1 MHKFVTIR
9 TFRRSRWHNLPPKF
23 RQSKAGYTLVELLV
37 VVGIIAVIAAIASPS
52 WLGFVQ
58 QRRVNSANDSVLRA
72 LQEAQSKAKTQK
84 LSYSVS
90 FRTQNG
96 VPQVAVYPDSAT
108 PANNSWKQLGEQLS
122 LKPGQ
127 IWIGTNVASSQSNT
141 ATTNLI
147 PIDATGVEVVT
158 FNNSGALPTTINTN
172 LGTQGLIIAVGAA
185 QPGSNSSRVLDS
197 TRRCV
202 KISTLL
208 GSIQTGKIID
218 NTTTGPSCN
227 PIQ

>member
-1 MHKFVTIR
+1 MDNFALTR
-9 TFRRSRWHNLPPKF
+9 TFWRSRRPKVLPNLH
-23 RQSKAGYTLVELLV
+23 QSQAGFTLLELLTTL
-37 VVGIIAVIAAIASPS
+37 GLLTAIIAIASPS

-58 QRRVNSANDSVLRA
+58 QRRVSSANDAVLRA
-72 LQEAQSKAKTQK
+72 LQDAQSKAKTQK

-108 PANNSWKQLGEQLS
+108 TPSNNSWKQLGEQLS
-122 LKPGQ
+122 LQPGQ
-127 IWIGTNVASSQSNT
+127 IWIGTNVAPTQSNT
-141 ATTNLI
+141 ATGSSVMG
-147 PIDATGVEVVT
+147 IDQTGVKVVT
-158 FNNSGALPTTINTN
+158 FNNFGALPTTINTN
-172 LGTQGLIIAVGAA
+172 LGTQGLIISVGAA
-185 QPGSNSSRVLDS
+185 LRNSNSTQVIAS

-208 GSIQTGKIID
+208 GSIQTGKLD
-218 NTTTGPSCN
+218 STGTTCN

>member
-1 MHKFVTIR
+1 MQDFTSIK
-9 TFRRSRWHNLPPKF
+9 TFWRSRRYNLSPKLH
-23 RQSKAGYTLVELLV
+23 QSQAGYTLLELLV
-37 VVGIIAVIAAIASPS
+37 VLGIVGVVSAIAAPG

-96 VPQVAVYPDSAT
+96 VPQVAVYPDSPT
-108 PANNSWKQLGEQLS
+108 PANNYWKSLGDQVS
-122 LKPGQ
+122 FKPGQ
-127 IWIGTNVASSQSNT
+127 IWLGTNASTTSSNN
-141 ATTNLI
+141 AGSSLNTTDN
-147 PIDATGVEVVT
+147 TGIKAVT
-158 FNNSGALPTTINTN
+158 FDNSGALPTTPTPN
-172 LGTQGLIIAVGAA
+172 LGTQGLIIAVAAA
-185 QPGSNSSRVLDS
+185 QPRSSPPAPIPS

-208 GSIQTGKIID
+208 GSIQTGRID
-218 NTTTGPSCN
+218 NTGACK
-227 PIQ
+227 PI

>member
-1 MHKFVTIR
+1 MQDFTSIK
-9 TFRRSRWHNLPPKF
+9 TFWRSRRYNLSPKLH
-23 RQSKAGYTLVELLV
+23 QSQAGYTLLELLV
-37 VVGIIAVIAAIASPS
+37 VLGIVGVVSAIAAPG

-96 VPQVAVYPDSAT
+96 VPQVAVYPESST
-108 PANNSWKQLGEQLS
+108 PDNYWKSLGDQVS
-122 LKPGQ
+122 FKPNQ
-127 IWIGTNVASSQSNT
+127 IWLGTNATSSNNAGGSLI
-141 ATTNLI
+141 TTNN
-147 PIDATGVEVVT
+147 TGIKAVT
-158 FNNSGALPTTINTN
+158 FDYSGALPTTPTPN
-172 LGTQGLIIAVGAA
+172 LVPQGLIIAVGAA
-185 QPGSNSSRVLDS
+185 QPRSSPPVPIPS

-208 GSIQTGKIID
+208 GSIQTGRID
-218 NTTTGPSCN
+218 NTGACKF
-227 PIQ
+227 I